1 MSSIRKK
8 PGSKFWFACITLPD
22 GRRRQFST
30 RTENERDAAEVAQR
44 AENAIQRNR
53 GRQGLSTA
61 LERIAEDVHGARTVA
76 AVEWLD
82 EWGKRKAREVS
93 QKTADRYR
101 AVANELLASLTVKRL
116 DEITVAH
123 VQAMLRKWLAVHSP
137 ANANFKLKVLRVVLA
152 EAWRDGLVPE
162 NVAAKVR
169 TVKTEA
175 GSPRRPFTA
184 AEIDLLLAK
193 CDKEWKGLVLLA
205 LYTGQRLNDLAELKS
220 ASIAAKVL
228 TLRTQKTGRAMTI
241 PIVKTAMD
249 ALDLTQER
257 VFPTIWALT
266 KVARSHAFRA
276 ILERAGLVTEREHYK
291 GKRSDGKK
299 VLRSTGELT
308 FHCLRHT
315 TNSWLKRAGVADGI
329 VMAIVGHNSKA
340 MSDNY
345 THIDVETMRAAL
357 VKISEKPA
365 Q

>member
-30 RTENERDAAEVAQR
+30 RTESERDAEEIAQR
-44 AENAIQRNR
+44 AENAIRRNR
-53 GRQGLSTA
+53 GRQGLSAA

-93 QKTADRYR
+93 AKTADRYR
-101 AVANELLASLTVKRL
+101 AVANELLASVTVKRL
-116 DEITVAH
+116 DEITVGH
-123 VQAMLRKWLAVHSP
+123 VQSMHAKWLAMHSP
-137 ANANFKLKVLRVVLA
+137 ANANFKLKVLRVVLG
-152 EAWRDGLVPE
+152 EAWRAGLVPE

-169 TVKTEA
+169 TAKTEA

-184 AEIDLLLAK
+184 DEIERLLAK
-193 CDKEWKGLVLLA
+193 ADKEWKGLILLA
-205 LYTGQRLNDLAELKS
+205 LYTGQRLNDLAELQS
-220 ASIAAKVL
+220 SSIADRVL
-228 TLRTQKTGRAMTI
+228 TLRTSKTGRAMTI
-241 PIVKTAMD
+241 PIVKTALD

-257 VFPTIWALT
+257 VFPKIWALT
-266 KVARSHAFRA
+266 KLARSHAFRA
-276 ILERAGLVTEREHYK
+276 LLERAGLVTARPHYK
-291 GKRSDGKK
+291 GKRADGKK

-357 VKISEKPA
+357 EKI
-365 Q
+365 

>member
-30 RTENERDAAEVAQR
+30 RTESERDAEEIAQR
-44 AENAIQRNR
+44 AENAIRRNR
-53 GRQGLSTA
+53 GRQGLSAA

-93 QKTADRYR
+93 AKTADRYR
-101 AVANELLASLTVKRL
+101 AVANELLASVTVKRL
-116 DEITVAH
+116 DEITVGH
-123 VQAMLRKWLAVHSP
+123 VQSMHAKWLAMHSP
-137 ANANFKLKVLRVVLA
+137 ENANFKLKVLRVVLK

-169 TVKTEA
+169 TAKTEA

-184 AEIDLLLAK
+184 DEITAVLAK
-193 CDKEWKGLVLLA
+193 ANKEWKGLILLA
-205 LYTGQRLNDLAELKS
+205 LYTGQRLNDLA
-220 ASIAAKVL
+220 VL
-228 TLRTQKTGRAMTI
+228 RPGAIVGGVVALRTSKTDRPMTI
-241 PIVKTAMD
+241 PIVKTALD
-249 ALDLTQER
+249 ALDLTGER
-257 VFPTIWALT
+257 LFPEIAALT
-266 KVARSHAFRA
+266 PVARSHAFRA
-276 ILERAGLVTEREHYK
+276 LLERAGLVNARPHYK

-357 VKISEKPA
+357 EKI
-365 Q
+365 